1 MQRSMFT
8 DLYAFTMGAAYV
20 QEGTSEQQVTCEM
33 FVRRL
38 PRNRRFMVASGLQGI
53 ATWLSDWR
61 LDSGDIEFLRQLP
74 ALRGAM
80 TPAVVDRFRRLRFT
94 GDLWMMP
101 EGTLFFPDQ
110 PVLRITA
117 PIIEAQLFETYALSV
132 FNHSASIAS
141 KAARVMFAAQGK
153 PVVEF
158 GMRRV
163 NPDASLEASR
173 VAFMM
178 GLEATSNV
186 AAALVHDL
194 PATGTM
200 AHAWVM
206 VHETE
211 DEAFRQFVK
220 TFPKSATMLVDTYD
234 TLEGVKRAIK
244 IAGPALGAVCIALG
258 GPALG
263 FALNGAS
270 FVVAGLCLLGLP
282 WTSIGKAP
290 GSARP
295 GILGD
300 MREGLATVAGSTWL
314 WATIS
319 LAALGN
325 LVLAGPMQIAL
336 PFLLR
341 EERGEGATAFAVFLS
356 FAAVGSVGTA
366 LVLGSVQRIR
376 RRGPLAYIGLI
387 GNGVM
392 LVILGQDIPIP
403 ALWVAGLFGGIC
415 LTLFDLIWINT
426 IQELVPKHLLGRVFS
441 VDQLGSFALLPFGF
455 AFTGWATNAF
465 GAAEVLVISGAALTL
480 LAALGLLAPTV
491 RHLD

>member
-244 IAGPALGAVCIALG
+244 IAGPALGAIRLDSGDLAELAKGARAILDAAEMRHVKIIASGDLDEHKITVLQQKNAPVDIFAVGTELAASADAPTLGAVYKVVQDAQGRPVAKFATSKGTLGGVHQVFRSLDEQGQLKRDIIGLEHERFEGARPLLEQVMKHGALLRPQPRLVDSRAYASAQLQTVPAHLRALG
-258 GPALG
+258 TEAFEPHSVQVSQA
-263 FALNGAS
+263 
-270 FVVAGLCLLGLP
+270 VRDV
-282 WTSIGKAP
+282 TEQ
-290 GSARP
+290 AR
-295 GILGD
+295 
-300 MREGLATVAGSTWL
+300 
-314 WATIS
+314 
-319 LAALGN
+319 
-325 LVLAGPMQIAL
+325 
-336 PFLLR
+336 LR
-341 EERGEGATAFAVFLS
+341 
-356 FAAVGSVGTA
+356 FAAQA
-366 LVLGSVQRIR
+366 
-376 RRGPLAYIGLI
+376 
-387 GNGVM
+387 
-392 LVILGQDIPIP
+392 
-403 ALWVAGLFGGIC
+403 
-415 LTLFDLIWINT
+415 
-426 IQELVPKHLLGRVFS
+426 
-441 VDQLGSFALLPFGF
+441 
-455 AFTGWATNAF
+455 
-465 GAAEVLVISGAALTL
+465 
-480 LAALGLLAPTV
+480 
-491 RHLD
+491 